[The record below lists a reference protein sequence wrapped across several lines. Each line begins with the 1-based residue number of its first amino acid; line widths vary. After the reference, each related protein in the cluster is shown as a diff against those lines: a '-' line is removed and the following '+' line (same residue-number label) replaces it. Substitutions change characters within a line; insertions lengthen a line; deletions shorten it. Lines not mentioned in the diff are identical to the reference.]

1 MMAENDF
8 VFLKESASEVET
20 SGGLILSHQEKHE
33 GKVVNGGG
41 YKKGTVVMF
50 APNAP
55 RQEVFIEGETYLVVE
70 KKFILCIL

>member
-1 MMAENDF
+1 MIAENDF
-8 VFLKESASEVET
+8 VFLKESKSDVET
-20 SGGLILSHQEKHE
+20 VGGLILSQQEKHE

-50 APNAP
+50 VPNTP

-70 KKFILCIL
+70 KKFILCTL